1 MDENMNIGQ
10 VGFISITERVF
21 PTWRLNVEGSLPA
34 DLRNRGVEDP
44 DVLPNYYYRDDAIL
58 LYEAIKEYV
67 EYVVNKRYRE
77 SHELRVN
84 L

>member
-1 MDENMNIGQ
+1 MDEIINIGYK
-10 VGFISITERVF
+10 GFLDLIGKVF

-34 DLRNRGVEDP
+34 DLRNRGVNDP

-67 EYVVNKRYRE
+67 EYVVSKRYCE
-77 SHELRVN
+77 S
-84 L
+84 